1 MANRKELLEQ
11 LEAQAR
17 ERYLQLQS
25 ADEIKAFLKENGAY
39 QRDVDRIYRTVNR
52 EVRKEFSEQVEAKI
66 LAGETI
72 DQIRPQL
79 EGKLPDDILDQVI
92 GSGQQL
98 ANRAV
103 QRKVNQLVDMGRS
116 MEDIVQ
122 ECQLPAVDAASIIQ
136 WIEARHRQLENRE
149 EEEQGGGAGSI
160 ALGLVLI
167 IGGIVAT
174 MASYSAASAG
184 GSYSIWYGAV
194 IYGIILVIKGAA
206 SRG

>member
-39 QRDVDRIYRTVNR
+39 QRDIDRIYRTVNR
-52 EVRKEFSEQVEAKI
+52 DVRKEFSEQVEAKI

-72 DQIRPQL
+72 DQIRPQI
-79 EGKLPDDILDQVI
+79 EVILPDDILDQVI

-103 QRKVNQLVDMGRS
+103 QRKVNQLVDQGRS
-116 MEDIVQ
+116 VQDIVK
-122 ECQLPAVDAASIIQ
+122 ECELPEVAADSIIQ
-136 WIEARHRQLENRE
+136 WVEARYRQLENQEVE
-149 EEEQGGGAGSI
+149 EEGGGAGSI

-167 IGGIVAT
+167 VGGVVAT
-174 MASYSAASAG
+174 MASN
-184 GSYSIWYGAV
+184 SIWYGAV
-194 IYGIILVIKGAA
+194 IYGIYLVAKGAIS
-206 SRG
+206 SR

>member
-39 QRDVDRIYRTVNR
+39 QRDIDRIYRTVNR
-52 EVRKEFSEQVEAKI
+52 DVRKEFSEQVEAKI

-72 DQIRPQL
+72 DQIRPQI

-103 QRKVNQLVDMGRS
+103 QRKVNQLVDQGRS
-116 MEDIVQ
+116 VQDIVK
-122 ECQLPAVDAASIIQ
+122 ECELPAVDAASIIQ
-136 WIEARHRQLENRE
+136 WVEARHRQLENRE
-149 EEEQGGGAGSI
+149 VEEEGGGAGSI
-160 ALGLVLI
+160 AFGLILI
-167 IGGIVAT
+167 VGGVVAT
-174 MASYSAASAG
+174 MASN
-184 GSYSIWYGAV
+184 SIWYGAV
-194 IYGIILVIKGAA
+194 IYGIYLVAKGAIS
-206 SRG
+206 SR